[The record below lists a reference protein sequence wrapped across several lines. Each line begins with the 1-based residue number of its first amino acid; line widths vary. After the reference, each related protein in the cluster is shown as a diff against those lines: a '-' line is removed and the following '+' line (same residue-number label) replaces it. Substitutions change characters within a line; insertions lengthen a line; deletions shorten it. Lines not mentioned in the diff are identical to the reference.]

1 MDPKVIY
8 EDEQLLVL
16 DKPAGW
22 IVNEAET
29 TRGRDTIQKWLSK
42 RAYTL
47 AEDRRLRSGIVHRLD
62 KETSGILVVAKTK
75 QTFENLQEQ
84 FKKRLVKKTYT
95 ALVHGKVEPKEGTV
109 SAPLGRLPWNRE
121 RFGVLPGGREAVT
134 NYKVLSVF
142 SSQLSDRGKSVFQLD
157 RLTDKQRNIKPK
169 TENRKQI
176 TEYSLVE
183 LYPKTGRTHQIRV
196 HLKYLGH
203 PIVSDEFYTGRKT
216 ARADR
221 TWCPRLFLHASGI
234 IFTHPSTEKIVS
246 IDSELSADLT
256 SSLTKLKTTD

>member
-1 MDPKVIY
+1 MHPKVIY
-8 EDEQLLVL
+8 EDKQLLVL

-29 TRGRDTIQKWLSK
+29 TRGRDTIQYWLSK

-47 AEDRRLRSGIVHRLD
+47 AEDRRMRSGIVHRLD

-75 QTFENLQEQ
+75 QTFENLQDQ

-121 RFGVLPGGREAVT
+121 RFGVLPGGREAETRYRVI
-134 NYKVLSVF
+134 SH
-142 SSQLSDRGKSVFQLD
+142 
-157 RLTDKQRNIKPK
+157 
-169 TENRKQI
+169 
-176 TEYSLVE
+176 YSLPTTKSISHLSRASSRDYTLLT

-221 TWCPRLFLHASGI
+221 IWCPRLFLHASGI
-234 IFTHPSTEKIVS
+234 KFTHPSTEKIVS

-256 SSLTKLKTTD
+256 SSLAKLKTTD